1 LIKLEKQVIGEL
13 EQFITNFKVIKTVL
27 AKTLTLDRLVLEKM
41 KSVLQI
47 QLKVSFV
54 QNTFFLILQ
63 QKEVEVIQQP
73 HLQFREKFQKTI
85 LAFPEPIRQVVLVFP
100 PVLSDLALISQL
112 VHF

>member
-1 LIKLEKQVIGEL
+1 
-13 EQFITNFKVIKTVL
+13 
-27 AKTLTLDRLVLEKM
+27 M

-63 QKEVEVIQQP
+63 KKEVEVIQQP

-85 LAFPEPIRQVVLVFP
+85 LTFPEPIRQVVLVFP
-100 PVLSDLALISQL
+100 PVLSDLPLISQL